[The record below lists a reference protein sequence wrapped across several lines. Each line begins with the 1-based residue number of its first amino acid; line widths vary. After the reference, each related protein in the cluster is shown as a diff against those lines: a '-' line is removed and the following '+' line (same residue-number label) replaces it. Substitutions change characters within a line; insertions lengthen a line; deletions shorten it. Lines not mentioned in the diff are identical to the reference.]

1 MSSPSTAAY
10 LRSGELT
17 RSLPATMQVLGQF
30 RFISKASGGAATTAE
45 QTVSPRVPLACP
57 LPTIRPSTSGSSSRS
72 GRSGSSSRSGLS
84 RAAHT
89 PSAAACASCTA
100 RAASVNEAPVVIRS
114 STSTTGPPPASSRA
128 PPPTTSSAP
137 ARLSDRCREFSP
149 DWSATAR
156 RCRRTPSTRAGV
168 PVRRSSPAAASAIRR
183 AGSCPRA
190 RTALRAEG
198 TGTSRT
204 ALSPGL
210 APRTPSPSCS
220 GHSPSHPASPLPRLS
235 RPCEATGRPAGPGRR
250 AVSRAARTAPA
261 RAAPSGAAKA
271 SAPRSL

>member
-57 LPTIRPSTSGSSSRS
+57 LPTIRPSTSGSS
-72 GRSGSSSRSGLS
+72 GSSARSGLS
-84 RAAHT
+84 RAAHA
-89 PSAAACASCTA
+89 PSAAACASRTA

-114 STSTTGPPPASSRA
+114 STSTTRPPPASSRA

-190 RTALRAEG
+190 RTVRRADG

-204 ALSPGL
+204 ALSPGP
-210 APRTPSPSCS
+210 APRAPSPSPS
-220 GHSPSHPASPLPRLS
+220 GHSRSHPACPLPRLS

-250 AVSRAARTAPA
+250 GVSRAARTAPA
-261 RAAPSGAAKA
+261 RAAPSGAARA